1 MDHPEIPYNFSQPFA
16 YMFSEQKWIM
26 ISHPD
31 LPVWVPNGSQRA
43 SIHHPLGFNWHR
55 LEGAGKVSSISAFTG
70 SRCFFGGTC
79 LWSQSRSTLLAVR
92 IGLSRGKGLRV
103 RGNWAPTIQL

>member
-16 YMFSEQKWIM
+16 YMFSEQKM
-26 ISHPD
+26 NHD
-31 LPVWVPNGSQRA
+31 FLPGPSSLGATWFRLKGGQNSPSQIGLKDGTAKGRCWQ
-43 SIHHPLGFNWHR
+43 GFLNFGLR
-55 LEGAGKVSSISAFTG
+55 L
-70 SRCFFGGTC
+70 GGTC

-92 IGLSRGKGLRV
+92 VGLSRGKGLRV